1 MTLGADMKAQSGIPS
16 TDPRHR
22 AVPDATAPLTGPD
35 PAAHRGAGRAA
46 TRPAP
51 REHDTIGAT
60 SHASPS
66 PARLGRRPATTRAAL
81 EEAALTLF
89 ARDGFDETSVEAIAA
104 AAGIARRT
112 VFRYCTSKT
121 DLVWGDFEAGLERM
135 RRQLHTTDDSVPI
148 AQAIRSA
155 VVDFNWLPPEQVPL
169 HRQRMTLILRVS
181 TLRANSTLRFAQW
194 RQVVAEFAGQR
205 LAVSPESLLP
215 RTLAHC
221 ALGAAVAAYECWLD
235 DPASDLAALLDEAL
249 RELAVG
255 FCGDR
260 AIS

>member
-1 MTLGADMKAQSGIPS
+1 MTLGVDMKAQSGIPS
-16 TDPRHR
+16 EEPRHR
-22 AVPDATAPLTGPD
+22 PIAGAPAPSTGLGPLVLGGAD
-35 PAAHRGAGRAA
+35 RGAEP
-46 TRPAP
+46 TRP
-51 REHDTIGAT
+51 RERDTIGAT
-60 SHASPS
+60 TSTVAS

-81 EEAALTLF
+81 EEIALTLF
-89 ARDGFDETSVEAIAA
+89 AQDGFDETSVAEIAA

-112 VFRYCTSKT
+112 FFRYCTSKT

-135 RRQLHTTDDSVPI
+135 RRQLHTTDGSVPI
-148 AQAIRSA
+148 AQAIRVA

-169 HRQRMTLILRVS
+169 HRRRMTLILRVP

-205 LAVSPESLLP
+205 LTVSPESLLP

-221 ALGAAVAAYECWLD
+221 ALGAAVAAYECWLEE
-235 DPASDLAALLDEAL
+235 PASDLAALLDAAL
-249 RELAVG
+249 RALGAG
-255 FCGDR
+255 FAGDG